1 MDYDISPPL
10 IFKFQISSSRLCL
23 SEEISYAT
31 GSRSRIYI
39 YIYARFCATSMQPV
53 KLCKSVYVKLCHTSV
68 DWGKENIYFL
78 GAPSFRVK
86 VSYRYSKIIQSK
98 HCIIF
103 SITFSLDVC
112 VRRSTRLKLC
122 KSVYV
127 KLCHTSV
134 DWGKENI
141 YFMENICFLHSYGAP
156 TTESSQTICK

>member
-68 DWGKENIYFL
+68 DWGKENIYF
-78 GAPSFRVK
+78 
-86 VSYRYSKIIQSK
+86 
-98 HCIIF
+98 
-103 SITFSLDVC
+103 
-112 VRRSTRLKLC
+112 
-122 KSVYV
+122 
-127 KLCHTSV
+127 
-134 DWGKENI
+134 
-141 YFMENICFLHSYGAP
+141 MENICFLHSYGALNTDLYLCIVQQQHHCQKYNGLKNHP
-156 TTESSQTICK
+156 DNQTIIFTVTSDLYHKTGT